1 MYKTSLQFQT
11 ANKLKGKDSSSFKI
25 HKILTHFFL
34 SIIKNPLC
42 FQANVVH
49 FEAVSLDRNLPRV
62 SLWGI
67 NVNVSEQEK
76 DVKQLSEIVS
86 PYVEF
91 MTYLRQCLSLQR
103 LIWR

>member
-1 MYKTSLQFQT
+1 MTE
-11 ANKLKGKDSSSFKI
+11 I
-25 HKILTHFFL
+25 FL
-34 SIIKNPLC
+34 
-42 FQANVVH
+42 
-49 FEAVSLDRNLPRV
+49 VSHCG
-62 SLWGI
+62 GI